1 MKKNKPIAII
11 TGASTGI
18 GKYISIKLSN
28 NNYHVI
34 LIARDIKKLKL
45 VEKIIKEKGNECSVL
60 SLDIREENSVNKIY
74 SDILNKKNVDV
85 LINNAGIGIFNKIQN
100 ISLSEWNQQINT
112 NLTGSFLMT
121 KMIIPN
127 MIKRK
132 TGKIIF
138 INSIAGLNPY
148 PFSSAYVTSKFG
160 LTGFASSLREEL
172 RDHNIKVM
180 SIHPGAI
187 DTPFWDKIKG
197 DFPREKM
204 LSPKDVASSVVNAI
218 IAKNEIVYEQLVIRK
233 TSGDI

>member
-34 LIARDIKKLKL
+34 LIARDMKKLKS
-45 VEKIIKEKGNECSVL
+45 VEKIIKEEGNECSVL
-60 SLDIREENSVNKIY
+60 SVDIGNEKSVNKIY
-74 SDILNKKNVDV
+74 SEILNKKNVDV
-85 LINNAGIGIFNKIQN
+85 LINNAGVGIFNKIQN

-121 KMIIPN
+121 KMIVPN
-127 MIKRK
+127 MIKKK

-187 DTPFWDKIKG
+187 DTPFWDKVDNGFNREEMLNSIDCAKMIINNIQAPGNITIEEMVIRRIAG
-197 DFPREKM
+197 DF
-204 LSPKDVASSVVNAI
+204 
-218 IAKNEIVYEQLVIRK
+218 
-233 TSGDI
+233 